1 MKTFITEQLSTKH
14 VVISHPITKTDS
26 KQLAMKTVDIQSHLR
41 NLQIDMTE
49 NGNIKSKSSKQ

>member
-1 MKTFITEQLSTKH
+1 MKTFITEQLSRKH

-26 KQLAMKTVDIQSHLR
+26 KQLAVKMI
-41 NLQIDMTE
+41 E